1 MITIKKHI
9 GQGFAGGELYDI
21 LKQLQ
26 QLGIGIGGEVYFVDA
41 NAGSDGADDGKSW
54 ERPYKTLS
62 YAITAS
68 NANIAA
74 DHHGWASR
82 NTILCK
88 GDKIQE
94 DLTTAPSKCDVIGVG
109 SNDAE
114 NKTHIEGKQIFT
126 QSGTNMSM
134 GWYNL
139 TFSNDA
145 AEAIF
150 TITTPGGVYFGDCDF
165 VARSDAIHTIHLK
178 GTTGH
183 DFIVDNCRIMNDEY
197 ADKFATGGI
206 LNAVT
211 TTFWNFLIKNSYVEG
226 EYGIT
231 IDTTNLYN
239 GLIDNNIIRATGKVI
254 VDTSDDCLI
263 TRNRC
268 FTAADA
274 ATITTAITYNSVL
287 ACDNLVTG
295 DGETLAAPVI
305 IWGTQ
310 S

>member
-1 MITIKKHI
+1 MINIEKTIAQAFGK
-9 GQGFAGGELYDI
+9 GELYPI

-26 QLGIGIGGEVYFVDA
+26 QFGIGIQGEVFFVD
-41 NAGSDGADDGKSW
+41 NNMGSDTPQAGNSW
-54 ERPYKTLS
+54 EFPFKTLS
-62 YAITAS
+62 YAIGVS
-68 NANIAA
+68 NTSIARGA
-74 DHHGWASR
+74 AGWASR
-82 NTILCK
+82 NTILLK
-88 GDKIQE
+88 ADALKE
-94 DLTTAPSKCDVIGVG
+94 DLTVAPSKCDIIGCG

-114 NKTHIEGKQIFT
+114 NKTHIEGKHVFT

-150 TITTPGGVYFGDCDF
+150 AVTNICGLYFGNCDF
-165 VARSDAIHTIHLK
+165 VARSDSIHAIHLI

-183 DFIVDNCRIMNDEY
+183 DFRMDNCRIMNDEY

-211 TTFWNFLIKNSYVEG
+211 TTFWNFEIKNSYVEG

-239 GLIDNNIIRATGKVI
+239 GLIDNNIIKATGKVI
-254 VDTSDDCLI
+254 VDTSDDCVI

-268 FTAADA
+268 VTAADA
-274 ATITTAITYNSVL
+274 ATITTAITYNSAL
-287 ACDNLVTG
+287 ACDNIITG

-305 IWGTQ
+305 K
-310 S
+310 